1 MQTMTK
7 MLSRYRD
14 VLKEAWA
21 HRHDEP
27 RADRSSEEAAFLPAH
42 LELIDTPLAAAPR
55 WTLRLIMALFACT
68 AIWACVGKVDIVAVA
83 PGRTVPGGRTKVIQP
98 IETAVVHRILVT
110 DGDHVSKGQLLV
122 ELDATAADAESSKA
136 REALLDAR
144 AAVWRTTALIGA
156 IDSGA
161 IDSGGALAA
170 RPDELP
176 PERRDAA
183 QQLASGQ
190 YAAYNAKVHGLEAM
204 LSQREAE
211 LRTVESAIVPL
222 QQYLDIS
229 RTKVADYE
237 SLLSKNYV
245 PRQEYLLRKQ
255 ERINAERDLAQ
266 QQSRRQELKS
276 AIVGAREELA
286 LHRSDTRQQL
296 LDERRKAG
304 EQIGQLEPEVA
315 RTAQRRAL
323 MQLRSPVD
331 GTVQA
336 LDIHTVGG
344 VVTPAQKLLSVVP
357 DDDPVEVEAT
367 VLNGDIGFVRAGQS
381 VAVKIDSFPYT
392 RYGYLEGT
400 VASVSH
406 DAIQDEKLGLVYKA
420 RVKLAKS
427 SLMADGTRV
436 TLGAGMTL
444 AAEIRTGKR
453 TIAEYL
459 SGPLTRAGSE
469 AMRER

>member
-1 MQTMTK
+1 MNN
-7 MLSRYRD
+7 MLARYRE
-14 VLKEAWA
+14 VWKEAWA
-21 HRHDEP
+21 RRNEQP
-27 RADRSSEEAAFLPAH
+27 PADRTAEEAAFLPAH

-83 PGRTVPGGRTKVIQP
+83 PGRTVPGGRTKTIQP
-98 IETAVVHRILVT
+98 IETAVVHRILVA
-110 DGDHVSKGQLLV
+110 DGDHVAKGQLLV
-122 ELDATAADAESSKA
+122 ELDATAADAESNKA

-144 AAVWRTTALIGA
+144 ATVWRTTALIAA
-156 IDSGA
+156 IESGA
-161 IDSGGALAA
+161 PLAA
-170 RPDELP
+170 SAAELP
-176 PERRDAA
+176 PERQEAA
-183 QQLASGQ
+183 RQLANGQ
-190 YAAYNAKVHGLEAM
+190 YAAYNAKVHGLDAM
-204 LSQREAE
+204 LAQREAE

-222 QQYLDIS
+222 EQYLDIS

-255 ERINAERDLAQ
+255 ERITAERDLAQ
-266 QQSRRQELKS
+266 QQSRRQELRS

-296 LDERRKAG
+296 LDERRKAS

-331 GTVQA
+331 GTVQS

-367 VLNGDIGFVRAGQS
+367 VLNADIGFVREGQS

-427 SLMADGTRV
+427 SLMADGVRV